1 MKLVI
6 CGNGFDL
13 NQDLKTSYKD
23 FKIYLEEKNFFDN
36 YDVDVFYPFFDKEQN
51 IDDND
56 IDIADLRYPILI
68 LNLREV
74 VQNVSC
80 WSKLEEM
87 IAEPSYESIKDF
99 YGFDKYSDRKQCI
112 KAAKNDLY
120 NLLNQMSIELK
131 KWVSSLSYTK
141 KPLLKEIFS
150 DDNIYISFN
159 YTKTLELLFSVSKDK
174 ICYVHNSCSD
184 EKVIFG
190 CSKDDVDSKYSKLLY
205 RTKCF
210 CALKKEIYKFVKPT
224 EELLDLKIKP
234 FLKDRDISE
243 IYVLGHSL
251 SSVDSPYFTYINHKY
266 PNAKWVISYHNNRD
280 EIVNRLRSLKIN
292 NYILE
297 SSINIIFNKYCI

>member
-13 NQDLKTSYKD
+13 NQELKTSYND
-23 FKIYLEEKNFFDN
+23 FKIYLEEKSFFDN
-36 YDVDVFYPFFDKEQN
+36 YDVDVFYPFFNNEQN
-51 IDDND
+51 IAD
-56 IDIADLRYPILI
+56 IGIADLRYPILI
-68 LNLREV
+68 FDSKKV
-74 VQNVSC
+74 VEDVSYWC
-80 WSKLEEM
+80 DLEKM

-131 KWVSSLSYTK
+131 NWVSSLSYTK
-141 KPLLKEIFS
+141 KPLLKGIFS

-159 YTKTLELLFSVSKDK
+159 YTKTLELLFNVPKDK

-205 RTKCF
+205 KTKCF
-210 CALKKEIYKFVKPT
+210 CSLKKEIYKFVKPT
-224 EELLDLKIKP
+224 EELLELKIKP
-234 FLKDRDISE
+234 FLKDREISE

-251 SSVDSPYFTYINHKY
+251 SSVDSLYFTYINHKY
-266 PNAKWVISYHNNRD
+266 PNAKWVISYFDDKNK
-280 EIVNRLRSLKIN
+280 IVNKLSILKIN

-297 SSINIIFNKYCI
+297 ASIDVICDKYL